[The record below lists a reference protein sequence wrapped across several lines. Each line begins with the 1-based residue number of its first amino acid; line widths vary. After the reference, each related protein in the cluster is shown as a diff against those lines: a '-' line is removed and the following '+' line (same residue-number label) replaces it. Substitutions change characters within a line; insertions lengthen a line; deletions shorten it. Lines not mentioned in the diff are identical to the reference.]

1 MRKRSWI
8 FLLCMLVTSI
18 ISFTNAEAKFIGP
31 NGGIVEAGHGCT
43 LQILSESIGNPETA
57 SYAMENA
64 DEILANLDNEWIT
77 HSRTEI
83 DNAKIHLAKE
93 HYKNA
98 HDDIES
104 ALEYLKKAKD
114 ELEKARSK
122 GKTSPVKLIAEAEG
136 ELLVAQEA
144 LGLDITASSRITQF
158 EYKGETYKFLEFEF
172 GPTGAEFSPAAILT
186 VPFNQINES
195 DLIILYQFDGKL
207 IDIIDLECEID
218 KENCEIDKENEVVRF
233 YIPGF
238 SYYYFRRR

>member
-8 FLLCMLVTSI
+8 FFICMLVISI

-31 NGGIVEAGHGCT
+31 NGGIVEAGHDCT
-43 LQILSESIGNPETA
+43 LHIGSIGNPEDA
-57 SYAMENA
+57 SSAMANA
-64 DEILANLDNEWIT
+64 DGILADLDNKLIT
-77 HSRTEI
+77 HARKKI

-104 ALEYLKKAKD
+104 ALEDLRKAKK

-122 GKTSPVKLIAEAEG
+122 GETSSVKLIAKAEG

-144 LGLDITASSRITQF
+144 LGLDITASSRITQS
-158 EYKGETYKFLEFEF
+158 EYENETYRFLEFSF
-172 GPTGAEFSPAAILT
+172 GPSEAEFPSAAILI
-186 VPFNQINES
+186 VPFNQISES
-195 DLIILYQFDGKL
+195 DLIILYQFEDEP
-207 IDIIDLECEID
+207 IDIIDLEYEID
-218 KENCEIDKENEVVRF
+218 DESEVVRF